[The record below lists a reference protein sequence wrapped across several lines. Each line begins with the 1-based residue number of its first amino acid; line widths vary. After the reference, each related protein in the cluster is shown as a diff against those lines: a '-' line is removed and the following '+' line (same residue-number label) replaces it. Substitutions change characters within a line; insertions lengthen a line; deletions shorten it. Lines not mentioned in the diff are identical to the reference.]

1 MVGMGMGVHRLGWG
15 WAGIDMIH
23 GMGMDRIA
31 MMRMGV
37 DRCEWG
43 WAGIGIDRITRIWMG

>member
-1 MVGMGMGVHRLGWG
+1 MGMGVHRLGSG

>member
-1 MVGMGMGVHRLGWG
+1 
-15 WAGIDMIH
+15 MIH

-43 WAGIGIDRITRIWMG
+43 WAGIGIVRITRIWMG